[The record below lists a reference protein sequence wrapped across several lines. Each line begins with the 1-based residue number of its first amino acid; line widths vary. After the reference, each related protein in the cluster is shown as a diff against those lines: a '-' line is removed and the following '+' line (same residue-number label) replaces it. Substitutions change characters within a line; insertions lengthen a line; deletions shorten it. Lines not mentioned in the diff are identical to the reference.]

1 MLLLLSLQNADLVL
15 GSDLLLHHM
24 GQPLEGSGGYYEVL
38 VPVPNLPEAEAQSTP
53 QPGEWR
59 TPPLW
64 GVADSAPYLH
74 DGGARTLRDAILRH
88 NGDAKAVTEAY
99 RKLSAP
105 DQEAVLAFLR
115 TLKAPPDAEP
125 VAVAAKR

>member
-1 MLLLLSLQNADLVL
+1 MKGVY
-15 GSDLLLHHM
+15 SDFLLHTLDD
-24 GQPLEGSGGYYEVL
+24 GTGTPGTDPYAPLPD
-38 VPVPNLPEAEAQSTP
+38 VPFPAEEP
-53 QPGEWR
+53 KPGEWK
-59 TPPLW
+59 TPALW

-115 TLKAPPDAEP
+115 TLKAPPDAAP